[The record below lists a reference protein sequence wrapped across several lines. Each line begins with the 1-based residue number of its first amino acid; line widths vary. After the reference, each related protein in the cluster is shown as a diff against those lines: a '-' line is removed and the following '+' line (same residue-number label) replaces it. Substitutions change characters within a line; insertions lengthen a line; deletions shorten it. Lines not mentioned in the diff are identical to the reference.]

1 MRGLLADRPAPPR
14 RAAAAR
20 AWAVRAVFLA
30 VVLGCAAWSLDGRWG
45 EVGDAL
51 REVHPGGLVAAVV
64 LTMLGLL
71 ATSLVWR
78 LVLAAFGHAVPAREA
93 RSVFFVSQLGKYV
106 PGAVWAIGVQA
117 RMARRH
123 DVPVRVTVTTALIF
137 TGVHVLTAGL
147 VGSVLV
153 VAGALRAPGP
163 GWLWALGAVGCLV
176 GLVPAVTGAV
186 VRRAAGTP
194 LVARWPD
201 VLGVAALM
209 AGAWTAY
216 ALALLLVVPDPSVEV
231 LGALAGAFAIGYT
244 AGVVV
249 VLAPAGLG
257 AREATFVALLSPVTG
272 LPVATAV
279 ALLARVVHTVA
290 DLLLAALCWV
300 PARAAGG
307 PADGAADG
315 AGAGSAGG
323 AGTADAAP
331 LSVAGGSVRGHDD
344 DRL

>member
-1 MRGLLADRPAPPR
+1 MTAPDPASRTAPRPLAVV
-14 RAAAAR
+14 R
-20 AWAVRAVFLA
+20 AWAVRVLFLA

-51 REVHPGGLVAAVV
+51 RAVHPAALAAAVV
-64 LTMLGLL
+64 VTMAGLL

-78 LVLAAFGHAVPAREA
+78 LVLGAFGHAVPAREA

-123 DVPVRVTVTTALIF
+123 DVPVRVTVTTALLF
-137 TGVHVLTAGL
+137 TGIHVLTAGL

-153 VAGALRAPGP
+153 VVGALRAPGP
-163 GWLWALGAVGCLV
+163 GWLWAAGGVACVV
-176 GLVPAVTGAV
+176 GLVPRVSAAV

-194 LVARWPD
+194 LAARWQD
-201 VLGVAALM
+201 TLGVAGLM
-209 AGAWTAY
+209 SLAWASYAG
-216 ALALLLVVPDPSVEV
+216 ALLLLVPDPSAEV

-290 DLLLAALCWV
+290 DLLLGALCWV
-300 PARAAGG
+300 PARPGAEAAA
-307 PADGAADG
+307 PDP
-315 AGAGSAGG
+315 
-323 AGTADAAP
+323 AP
-331 LSVAGGSVRGHDD
+331 LSVAGGSVRAHDD